1 METRSG
7 DNKLKGFFLNV
18 VRQSFWQL
26 GINDAMVANYVADVL
41 TEFARTDNLYRIR
54 SQRGRKVDSVV
65 EMLAASADE
74 PADQDAILTE
84 RSRRKYVGDYALFMS
99 GIFRN
104 YITRT
109 RLPQLLHRR
118 GKPLLLDRLGA
129 RRITLPHRVHSF
141 SGTLKEVRILF
152 RSAGLH
158 PQGILRRG
166 SGRRSLRR
174 ISPPNR
180 WLGQGQYKAEL
191 TALTPR
197 STIAAPLSFLK

>member
-74 PADQDAILTE
+74 PADQTPFSPSARGASTSAI
-84 RSRRKYVGDYALFMS
+84 
-99 GIFRN
+99 
-104 YITRT
+104 
-109 RLPQLLHRR
+109 
-118 GKPLLLDRLGA
+118 
-129 RRITLPHRVHSF
+129 
-141 SGTLKEVRILF
+141 
-152 RSAGLH
+152 
-158 PQGILRRG
+158 
-166 SGRRSLRR
+166 
-174 ISPPNR
+174 
-180 WLGQGQYKAEL
+180 
-191 TALTPR
+191 TPC
-197 STIAAPLSFLK
+197 S